1 MANCLNYNCA
11 ELPDYSETIASCGSK
26 IRLSGASNLILIEC
40 GTNEISNPSSAA
52 EINAALAAGW
62 ATLVSNIRIG
72 FGDPSP
78 ISQDPITSCSTA
90 ITINYTR
97 SIVSKDYKV
106 VAENTAFW
114 NAAKRRSF
122 AQMIIFECGTDG
134 LSDLVSFI
142 DDEITVDSKRVFAD
156 SNDQAQYY
164 DIVFNYKSYD
174 DPAQY
179 DAPVGVTG
187 IDA

>member
-90 ITINYTR
+90 ITINYAR

-134 LSDLVSFI
+134 LPDLVSFI